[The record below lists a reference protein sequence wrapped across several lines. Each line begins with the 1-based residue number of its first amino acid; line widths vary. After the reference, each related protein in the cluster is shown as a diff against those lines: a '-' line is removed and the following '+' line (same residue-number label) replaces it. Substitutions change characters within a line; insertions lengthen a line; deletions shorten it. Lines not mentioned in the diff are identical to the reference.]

1 MMLLILSLKT
11 HDLFCCVAEVFQN
24 EIMGCVKN
32 CFCFAEIRETNMS
45 SCYYIHCL
53 THIAEELVL
62 ILPNGPQFAGV
73 VK

>member
-11 HDLFCCVAEVFQN
+11 HDLFCCVAGVFQN
-24 EIMGCVKN
+24 EIMDCVKN
-32 CFCFAEIRETNMS
+32 CLCFAEIRETN
-45 SCYYIHCL
+45 IHVKL
-53 THIAEELVL
+53 LLYSLPHIAEELVL